1 MAEIVTTF
9 QHLVTFSTYTGT
21 NGRPMAQITL
31 AGDHAG
37 IPTEELDRMCAEWC
51 TSRGVV
57 VDDEPPRY
65 EGGAVIVTQ
74 PVDLDDTAQTPPAE
88 MAWPLDVIAAV
99 VVHDLGDDE

>member
-57 VDDEPPRY
+57 
-65 EGGAVIVTQ
+65 
-74 PVDLDDTAQTPPAE
+74 
-88 MAWPLDVIAAV
+88 AWPLDTIAAV
-99 VVHDLGDDE
+99 IVQDLGDDE